1 LINGVGALITG
12 VETLGAGA
20 LTIGTIWA
28 GTVGIDGD
36 GIAGASKIQWLFTDH
51 TIMLESIGLE
61 EITDL
66 LEVHIEQTLQ

>member
-20 LTIGTIWA
+20 LTIGIIWA
-28 GTVGIDGD
+28 GTVGIDGG
-36 GIAGASKIQWLFTDH
+36 GITGVSKIQWLFTDH

-61 EITDL
+61 DTTAL
-66 LEVHIEQTLQ
+66 TEVATEQTLR